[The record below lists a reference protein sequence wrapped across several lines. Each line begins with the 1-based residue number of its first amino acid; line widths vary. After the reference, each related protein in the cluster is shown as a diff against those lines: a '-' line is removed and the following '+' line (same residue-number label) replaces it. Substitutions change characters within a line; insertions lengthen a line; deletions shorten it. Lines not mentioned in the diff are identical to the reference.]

1 MKKIDK
7 LKHQRYEISMKI
19 INLETKEKRSKLT
32 KNEETEFV
40 ILKDKLDQLEQRI
53 ADIAE

>member
-1 MKKIDK
+1 
-7 LKHQRYEISMKI
+7 MKI

>member
-19 INLETKEKRSKLT
+19 IDLETKEKRSKLT
-32 KNEETEFV
+32 KNQEAEFK
-40 ILKDKLDQLEQRI
+40 ILKDKLEQLEARI
-53 ADIAE
+53 AEIS